1 MKEKQLRSSNGH
13 YRNFGTEIYEIA
25 VSSVKTDESCDRL
38 TLASFVTQLRILCQ
52 MEGGQCCHRYALS
65 TFYLKNSTCK

>member
-25 VSSVKTDESCDRL
+25 VSGLEIATD
-38 TLASFVTQLRILCQ
+38 TVAFAT
-52 MEGGQCCHRYALS
+52 
-65 TFYLKNSTCK
+65 